1 MPIGRMG
8 RPGLVGLAARTAVVA
23 GTATA
28 VSGGVARHQQRRAQD
43 QYDQQQYE
51 AAQQQAALD
60 AAAQQ
65 AVAQQQAA
73 YAQQQAAQQA
83 YVQQTAPAA
92 PAAPAGGVD
101 VVAELQKLAAL
112 KEQGILSDDEFAA
125 AKAKLL
131 S

>member
-1 MPIGRMG
+1 MPLGRMG
-8 RPGLVGLAARTAVVA
+8 RPGLIGMAARTAVVA

-28 VSGGVARHQQRRAQD
+28 VSGNVARRQNERAQ
-43 QYDQQQYE
+43 QKYDAQAYEQQQQWE
-51 AAQQQAALD
+51 QQQAMAQQ

-65 AVAQQQAA
+65 A
-73 YAQQQAAQQA
+73 AAQQA
-83 YVQQTAPAA
+83 AA

-112 KEQGILSDDEFAA
+112 QQQGILSAEEFAA

-131 S
+131 A